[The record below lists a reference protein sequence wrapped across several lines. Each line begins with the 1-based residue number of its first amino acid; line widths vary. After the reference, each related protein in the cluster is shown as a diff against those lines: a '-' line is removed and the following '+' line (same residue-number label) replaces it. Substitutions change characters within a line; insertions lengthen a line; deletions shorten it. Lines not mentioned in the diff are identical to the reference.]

1 MNSEE
6 RVNQAIEKAGGFK
19 EDAVKDYIN
28 LARKIEDGEKIYI
41 PNQGELEALK
51 ESSIS
56 FETEINKNINEDKK
70 TDRKININTATK
82 EELMSLKG
90 IGEKRAED
98 IIDFR
103 KANGKFGT
111 IEDIKKVPGIK
122 ENAFEKIKDNITV

>member
-1 MNSEE
+1 
-6 RVNQAIEKAGGFK
+6 
-19 EDAVKDYIN
+19 
-28 LARKIEDGEKIYI
+28 
-41 PNQGELEALK
+41 
-51 ESSIS
+51 
-56 FETEINKNINEDKK
+56 
-70 TDRKININTATK
+70 
-82 EELMSLKG
+82 MSLKG